1 MNRLYRAVT
10 RRTLWLLRNDRLRF
24 HFVKL
29 RYRILKRHMRFF
41 TTGSA
46 KIGEKTVSHNLDALN
61 VDAAFGCGG
70 RMALLIYPL
79 VAYYHFYSVRR
90 EDIKILIVGPRTED
104 DIFWLRAYGFF
115 GVSGLDLF
123 SYSESIQLGDI
134 HHTDI
139 PSQSFDVVLLGW
151 MISYSKDPE
160 VVIKECRR
168 ILKPGGLLGIGIE
181 HNPHPIDPSSPRVN
195 SLNSLADLE
204 RLVTSSGPVQR
215 VFGYDHYN
223 EAAGDFGTAVLSRL
237 D

>member
-1 MNRLYRAVT
+1 M
-10 RRTLWLLRNDRLRF
+10 LWLLRNDRFRF
-24 HFVKL
+24 HLVKL
-29 RYRILKRHMRFF
+29 RYQILKHRMRFL
-41 TTGSA
+41 TTDA
-46 KIGEKTVSHNLDALN
+46 TEIGEKTVTHNLDAFL

-79 VAYYHFYSVRR
+79 AAYYHFFRVRR
-90 EDIKILIVGPRTED
+90 QDLKILVVGPRTED
-104 DIFWLRAYGFF
+104 DIFWLRAYGFL

-123 SYSESIQLGDI
+123 SYSDSIQLGDI

-139 PSQSFDVVLLGW
+139 PSQSVDCVLLGW

-160 VVIKECRR
+160 RVIEECRR

-181 HNPHPIDPSSPRVN
+181 HLGGPSDPSSPRVN

-204 RLVTSSGPVQR
+204 KLVTSSGSAQR

-223 EAAGDFGTAVLSRL
+223 EAAGDFGTALLARL